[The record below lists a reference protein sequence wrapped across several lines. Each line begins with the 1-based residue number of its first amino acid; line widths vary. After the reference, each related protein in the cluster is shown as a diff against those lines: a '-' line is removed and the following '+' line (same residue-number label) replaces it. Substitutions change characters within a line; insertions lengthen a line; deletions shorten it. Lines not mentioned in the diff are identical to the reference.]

1 MCGKGNLLLHKMG
14 IIYIIFYFY
23 LIISNTFL
31 TLKRQVLCMLAC
43 WIEDP
48 DGISFKKHLAR
59 IPDYLWVAEDG
70 MKMQVS
76 RVAFFY
82 KAVESRDP
90 KEVMMYLTK
99 YGICAQSFG
108 SQQWDT
114 GFAIQAL
121 LASNFTD
128 EIGDVLKRGHDFI
141 KKSQVCYFSLLELK
155 SFALIMK

>member
-1 MCGKGNLLLHKMG
+1 
-14 IIYIIFYFY
+14 
-23 LIISNTFL
+23 
-31 TLKRQVLCMLAC
+31 
-43 WIEDP
+43 
-48 DGISFKKHLAR
+48 
-59 IPDYLWVAEDG
+59 
-70 MKMQVS
+70 
-76 RVAFFY
+76 
-82 KAVESRDP
+82 
-90 KEVMMYLTK
+90 MYLTK

-141 KKSQVCYFSLLELK
+141 KKSQVCYFSLLELT